1 MSVIKLTS
9 KNYEEEVMQ
18 SKKPVLIDFWAA
30 WCGPCKMMSPVIDQI
45 AQENEDIKVCKVNI
59 DEEKELAEQFQI
71 MSIPTIVAIKSAK
84 IVNTSVGVAPKE
96 EIINMLK

>member
-18 SKKPVLIDFWAA
+18 SKKPILIDFWAA

-84 IVNTSVGVAPKE
+84 IVNTSVGVAQKE